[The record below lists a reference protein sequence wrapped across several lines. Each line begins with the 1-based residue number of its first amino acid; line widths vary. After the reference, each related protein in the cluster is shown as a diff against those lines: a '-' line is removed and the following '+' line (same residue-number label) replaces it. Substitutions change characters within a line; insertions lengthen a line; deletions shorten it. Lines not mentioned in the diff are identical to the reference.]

1 MTTFKQIITFDE
13 SAVDQRLDQALAA
26 ALPQFSR
33 EQIKGW
39 IKQGKVTDSKKGTL
53 RPRDKVTLDQTIT
66 IEVEMEQ
73 TNSWQAEPLELD
85 IVYEDDD
92 LIVVNK
98 PAGLI
103 VHPGAGVKTTTLI
116 NGLLAYCPALAEVP
130 RCGVVHR
137 IDKDTTGLLVVA
149 KSQLAHNSLS
159 EQLQTRSMSRKYEAV
174 VKGTLVAGGKID
186 APIDRHPKH
195 RTKMAVHPTGREAV
209 THYRVLD
216 RFNYYTHISASLES
230 GRTHQI
236 RVHFDSIH
244 HPLVGDPTYGT
255 HTKPPAAKSDALHE
269 CLKHFKRQALHAKSL
284 QLEHPRTG
292 ETMQWEIP
300 LPQDM
305 IDLLA
310 ALQIEQDTIE
320 RI

>member
-1 MTTFKQIITFDE
+1 MTTFNQTIIFDQ
-13 SAVDQRLDQALAA
+13 SAVNQRLDQALTAA
-26 ALPQFSR
+26 IPQFSR

-39 IKQGKVTDSKKGTL
+39 INQGNVTDSKKAKL
-53 RPRDKVTLDQTIT
+53 RPRDKVTLGQTVT
-66 IEVEMEQ
+66 IEVELEQ
-73 TNSWQAEPLELD
+73 TNSWQAEPLDLD
-85 IVYEDDD
+85 IVYEDED

-116 NGLLAYCPALAEVP
+116 NGLLNYCSALAELP
-130 RCGVVHR
+130 RCGIVHR

-149 KSQLAHNSLS
+149 KSQLAHHSLS
-159 EQLQTRSMSRKYEAV
+159 EQLQSRSMSRKYEAI

-195 RTKMAVHPTGREAV
+195 RTKMAVHPTGREAI
-209 THYRVLD
+209 TNYRVLD
-216 RFNYYTHISASLES
+216 RFNYYTHVSVSLES

-236 RVHFDSIH
+236 RVHFDSMH
-244 HPLVGDPTYGT
+244 HPLVGDQTYGI
-255 HTKPPAAKSDALHE
+255 HTKPPAPKSDALRE
-269 CLKHFKRQALHAKSL
+269 YLKHFKRQALHAKALSL
-284 QLEHPRTG
+284 VHPRTN

-305 IDLLA
+305 IDLLT
-310 ALQIEQDTIE
+310 ALQIEQDIIE